1 MDNSGPGPQLPRLSS
16 SFSNTFTNNHQTA
29 GILRYALRPLQSELT
44 TITMANTKEAKRDLI
59 PHITFP
65 IPSLKD
71 IPRPADKEQRIKTII
86 ANLDKH
92 HQTARLSIIEAAK
105 LRLEEEHQAL
115 EQNKQVDDED
125 NMDLSPI
132 MSPPDGIEL
141 FLSNLHAPYHES
153 MGDPCYYNNKN
164 PAPSGV
170 SPHRTSAEKEREQ
183 EQEEKMSQGVPQKIP
198 PVEIRLARETLA
210 QIARYDAH
218 ALPARKFY
226 TDALSRS
233 MGGGGVG
240 GVGGGRR
247 ESTMINNSSP
257 RRVSS
262 TGGGGGGGL
271 VAALDPSWRSGSTT
285 TATTTGYTTSRTGSA
300 TFTPGRVDPRL
311 ANRSG
316 SGTLNSPLAQS
327 PSERESARPSDP
339 RLRGR

>member
-1 MDNSGPGPQLPRLSS
+1 
-16 SFSNTFTNNHQTA
+16 
-29 GILRYALRPLQSELT
+29 
-44 TITMANTKEAKRDLI
+44 MANTKEAKRDLI

-115 EQNKQVDDED
+115 EQNRKEVNDED

-132 MSPPDGIEL
+132 SPPDGTEL

-164 PAPSGV
+164 NSAPSSGGAYMT
-170 SPHRTSAEKEREQ
+170 PAEKEREKE
-183 EQEEKMSQGVPQKIP
+183 EQEEKMSKGVPQKTP

-210 QIARYDAH
+210 QIALYDAH

-233 MGGGGVG
+233 IGGGGVG

-247 ESTMINNSSP
+247 ESTMISNSSP

-262 TGGGGGGGL
+262 TGGGGGL
-271 VAALDPSWRSGSTT
+271 VAAIDPSWRSGSTT
-285 TATTTGYTTSRTGSA
+285 AAATTTGYTTSRTGSA
-300 TFTPGRVDPRL
+300 TLTAGRVDPRL

-316 SGTLNSPLAQS
+316 SGTMNVPLAQS
-327 PSERESARPSDP
+327 PGERESARPSDP

>member
-1 MDNSGPGPQLPRLSS
+1 
-16 SFSNTFTNNHQTA
+16 
-29 GILRYALRPLQSELT
+29 
-44 TITMANTKEAKRDLI
+44 MANTKEAKRDLI

-115 EQNKQVDDED
+115 EQNQQVDDED

-164 PAPSGV
+164 NSAPSGV
-170 SPHRTSAEKEREQ
+170 SPHMTPAEKEREP
-183 EQEEKMSQGVPQKIP
+183 EQEEKMSQGVPQNIP

-257 RRVSS
+257 RMVGFYYYCYYYWIYDESDGFCHIYSREGRSS
-262 TGGGGGGGL
+262 
-271 VAALDPSWRSGSTT
+271 SG
-285 TATTTGYTTSRTGSA
+285 
-300 TFTPGRVDPRL
+300 
-311 ANRSG
+311 
-316 SGTLNSPLAQS
+316 
-327 PSERESARPSDP
+327 E
-339 RLRGR
+339 

>member
-1 MDNSGPGPQLPRLSS
+1 
-16 SFSNTFTNNHQTA
+16 
-29 GILRYALRPLQSELT
+29 
-44 TITMANTKEAKRDLI
+44 MANTKEAKRDLI

-115 EQNKQVDDED
+115 EQNKEVNDED

-132 MSPPDGIEL
+132 MSPPDGMEL

-164 PAPSGV
+164 NSAASGV
-170 SPHRTSAEKEREQ
+170 SPHRTPAEKEREP
-183 EQEEKMSQGVPQKIP
+183 EQEEKMSKGVPQNIP

-240 GVGGGRR
+240 GGRR

-271 VAALDPSWRSGSTT
+271 VAAIDPSWRSGATT

-339 RLRGR
+339 RLRVR

>member
-1 MDNSGPGPQLPRLSS
+1 MDNSGPGPQLPRMSS

-29 GILRYALRPLQSELT
+29 GILRYALRPLQSELA

-59 PHITFP
+59 PHIAFP

-132 MSPPDGIEL
+132 SPPDGIEL

-164 PAPSGV
+164 NPAPSGV
-170 SPHRTSAEKEREQ
+170 GPHVTPAEKEREQ

-247 ESTMINNSSP
+247 ESTMISNSSP

-262 TGGGGGGGL
+262 AGGGGGGGL
-271 VAALDPSWRSGSTT
+271 VAAIDPSWRSGSTT

-311 ANRSG
+311 ANRSS